1 MDSACHSLICQAS
14 AKSTPERITI
24 ADVKTDL
31 QLTSLP
37 RSRMISAAPRE
48 KIAIEASSNAV
59 ADIPTPMPRILL
71 LYATAEGQTALIA
84 ERIAHTLREKGHSV
98 DMLPAATDPAQLD
111 PAAYDGVM
119 VGASIHYGHH
129 PAYLRRL
136 IRGHR
141 DVLAARPCAFF
152 SVSLSAGGP
161 RPKPKAAQRY
171 LDKFLRQTGWQPQL
185 TASFAGAVKYSL
197 YGPIKRRVMIVF
209 VGLGGG
215 ETDTTRD
222 YEYTDWD
229 AVDRFADA
237 YAQRLKQP

>member
-1 MDSACHSLICQAS
+1 
-14 AKSTPERITI
+14 
-24 ADVKTDL
+24 L
-31 QLTSLP
+31 QHFYG
-37 RSRMISAAPRE
+37 
-48 KIAIEASSNAV
+48 AV
-59 ADIPTPMPRILL
+59 ADIQIPMPRILL
-71 LYATAEGQTALIA
+71 LYSSTEGQTAGIA
-84 ERIAHTLREKGHSV
+84 ERIAHELREKGHSV
-98 DMLPAATDPAQLD
+98 EVLPADAARTDLD

-119 VGASIHYGHH
+119 VGASIHYGRH
-129 PAYLRRL
+129 PAYLRAL
-136 IRGHR
+136 IRRHR
-141 DVLAARPCAFF
+141 DVLAGRPCAFF

-229 AVDRFADA
+229 AVGRFADA
-237 YAQRLKQP
+237 YAQRLTQA

>member
-1 MDSACHSLICQAS
+1 
-14 AKSTPERITI
+14 
-24 ADVKTDL
+24 L
-31 QLTSLP
+31 QHCYD
-37 RSRMISAAPRE
+37 
-48 KIAIEASSNAV
+48 AV
-59 ADIPTPMPRILL
+59 ANIPIPVPRILL
-71 LYATAEGQTALIA
+71 LYATIEGQTAGIA
-84 ERIAHTLREKGHSV
+84 ERIAHKLREKGHSV
-98 DMLPAATDPAQLD
+98 EVLPADAARTGLD

-119 VGASIHYGHH
+119 VGASIHYGRH
-129 PAYLRRL
+129 PAYLRTL
-136 IRGHR
+136 IRRHR
-141 DVLAARPCAFF
+141 GALAERPCAFF

-209 VGLGGG
+209 VRLGGG

-229 AVDRFADA
+229 AVERFADA
-237 YAQRLKQP
+237 YAQRLTQA